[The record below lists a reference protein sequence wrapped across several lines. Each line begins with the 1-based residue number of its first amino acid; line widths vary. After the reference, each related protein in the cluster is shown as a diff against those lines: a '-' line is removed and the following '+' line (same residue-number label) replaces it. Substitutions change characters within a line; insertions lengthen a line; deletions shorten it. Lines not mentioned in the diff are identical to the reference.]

1 MLRRILV
8 AVGMMAA
15 LVAVAACGSSGNDAS
30 GSGSGTKSAKADG
43 KKITVIMPSLA
54 NDAYL
59 LEKAGAEGEAKRHP
73 DQHVSIVTGAGQSSS
88 ELVSKIEDAI
98 TRGSNVIAINAG
110 DPKPV
115 IPALKR
121 AIAQGVKVVVF
132 DVPIPELSGQSS
144 FVGLNNRQGGELAGK
159 WLAAHGGSGGQL
171 GILHCIPGLE
181 ITDDRV
187 AGFKAGLG
195 GAPFKVVST
204 LDAKC
209 DREKGRTTMENM
221 LSSHPNL
228 DAIYS
233 ISDTQTFGAVK
244 AIEATGKDPL
254 VVSFD
259 AQPEALKDIQ
269 AGTVIDASVGQFPFK
284 VGALA
289 VKTAVEVAQGK
300 TVPKQVISPLIM
312 VDKSNVGEFTADQR
326 KLP

>member
-1 MLRRILV
+1 MMVKRVLV
-8 AVGMMAA
+8 AVGT
-15 LVAVAACGSSGNDAS
+15 VASVGAIAACGGSDDTGSTS
-30 GSGSGTKSAKADG
+30 GSASASTG
-43 KKITVIMPSLA
+43 KKITVIMPSLS

-59 LEKAGAEGEAKRHP
+59 LEKAGAEAEAKRFP
-73 DQHVSIVTGAGQSSS
+73 GQHVSIVIGTGQSSS
-88 ELVSKIEDAI
+88 ELVSKVEDAI
-98 TRGSNVIAINAG
+98 TRGTDVIAINAG

-121 AIAQGVKVVVF
+121 AVEQGVEVVVF
-132 DVPIPELSGQSS
+132 DVPIPELAAQSS

-159 WLAAHGGSGGQL
+159 WLAAHAGSGGQL

-195 GAPFKVVST
+195 SAPFKVVST

-209 DREKGRTTMENM
+209 DREKGRTVMENM
-221 LSSHPNL
+221 LSSHPDL

-244 AIEATGKDPL
+244 AIQAVGKDPI

-259 AQPEALKDIQ
+259 AQPEALKDIG

-289 VKTAVEVAQGK
+289 VKTAVAVAEGK
-300 TVPKQVISPLIM
+300 NVPKEVISPLIM
-312 VDKSNVGEFTADQR
+312 VDKANVGEFTADQR

>member
-1 MLRRILV
+1 MLSRVVV
-8 AVGMMAA
+8 AVGTLAA
-15 LVAVAACGSSGNDAS
+15 MVALAACGDSDDKAS
-30 GSGSGTKSAKADG
+30 GSTSTAAASG

-59 LEKAGAEGEAKRHP
+59 LEKAGAEGEAKRYP
-73 DQHVSIVTGAGQSSS
+73 GQEVSIVTGTGQSSS
-88 ELVSKIEDAI
+88 ELVSKVEDAI
-98 TRGSNVIAINAG
+98 TRESDVIAINAG

-121 AIAQGVKVVVF
+121 AVQQGVKVVVF
-132 DVPIPELSGQSS
+132 DVPIPELTEQSS

-159 WLAAHGGSGGQL
+159 WLAEHGGSGGQL

-195 GAPFKVVST
+195 TAPFKVVST

-221 LSSHPNL
+221 LSSHPDL

-244 AIEATGKDPL
+244 AIEATGKDPI

-259 AQPEALKDIQ
+259 AQPEALKDIE

-289 VKTAVEVAQGK
+289 VKTAVQVAQGK
-300 TVPKQVISPLIM
+300 QVPKEVLSPLIM

>member
-1 MLRRILV
+1 MMVERVLV
-8 AVGMMAA
+8 AVGTIAA
-15 LVAVAACGSSGNDAS
+15 TVAIAACGDSDDKASTS
-30 GSGSGTKSAKADG
+30 GSAGAGAG

-59 LEKAGAEGEAKRHP
+59 LEKAGAESEAKRHP
-73 DQHVSIVTGAGQSSS
+73 DQRVSIVTGNGQSSS
-88 ELVSKIEDAI
+88 ELVSKVEDAV
-98 TRGSNVIAINAG
+98 TRGADVIAINAG

-115 IPALKR
+115 IPALER
-121 AIAQGVKVVVF
+121 AVEQGVKVVVF
-132 DVPIPELSGQSS
+132 DVPIPELARQSS

-159 WLAAHGGSGGQL
+159 WLAEHGGSGGQL

-195 GAPFKVVST
+195 SAPFKVVST

-244 AIEATGKDPL
+244 AIEATGKDPI

-259 AQPEALKDIQ
+259 AQPEALKDIE

-289 VKTAVEVAQGK
+289 VKTAIEVAQGK
-300 TVPKQVISPLIM
+300 QVPKEVISPLIM

>member
-1 MLRRILV
+1 MLSRIVV
-8 AVGMMAA
+8 AVGTLAA
-15 LVAVAACGSSGNDAS
+15 MVALAACGDSDDKAS
-30 GSGSGTKSAKADG
+30 GSAATAAAASG

-59 LEKAGAEGEAKRHP
+59 LEKAGAEGEAKRYP
-73 DQHVSIVTGAGQSSS
+73 GQEVSIVTGTGQSSS
-88 ELVSKIEDAI
+88 ELVSKVEDAI
-98 TRGSNVIAINAG
+98 TRGSDVIAINAG

-121 AIAQGVKVVVF
+121 AVQQGVKVVVF
-132 DVPIPELSGQSS
+132 DVPIPELTEQSS

-159 WLAAHGGSGGQL
+159 WLAEHGGSGGQL

-195 GAPFKVVST
+195 SAPFKVVST

-221 LSSHPNL
+221 LSSHPEL

-233 ISDTQTFGAVK
+233 ISDTQSFGAVK
-244 AIEATGKDPL
+244 AIEATGKDPI

-259 AQPEALKDIQ
+259 AQPEALKDIE

-300 TVPKQVISPLIM
+300 QVPKEVLSPLIM

>member
-1 MLRRILV
+1 MVKRVLV
-8 AVGMMAA
+8 AVGLIAA
-15 LVAVAACGSSGNDAS
+15 LVATAACGGSDNKAS
-30 GSGSGTKSAKADG
+30 GSEGSTTANAG

-59 LEKAGAEGEAKRHP
+59 LEKAGAEAEAKRSP
-73 DQHVSIVTGAGQSSS
+73 GDKVSIVTGTGASSS
-88 ELVSKIEDAI
+88 ELVSKIEDAV

-121 AIAQGVKVVVF
+121 AVQQGVKVVVF
-132 DVPIPELSGQSS
+132 DVPIPELTQQSS
-144 FVGLNNRQGGELAGK
+144 FVGLDNRQGGELAGK
-159 WLAAHGGSGGQL
+159 WLAAHAASGGQL

-187 AGFKAGLG
+187 AGFKSGLG
-195 GAPFKVVST
+195 GAPFKLVAT

-221 LSSHPNL
+221 LSAHPDL

-244 AIEATGKDPL
+244 AIQAVHKDPV

-289 VKTAVEVAQGK
+289 VKTAISVAQGK

-312 VDKSNVGEFTADQR
+312 VDKTNVAQFTADQR

>member
-1 MLRRILV
+1 MVKRVLLAVGTIASLV
-8 AVGMMAA
+8 AI
-15 LVAVAACGSSGNDAS
+15 AACGSSDNQATGSTGSAAKS
-30 GSGSGTKSAKADG
+30 GGG
-43 KKITVIMPSLA
+43 KKVTVIMPSLA

-59 LEKAGAEGEAKRHP
+59 LEKAGAEAEAKQFP
-73 DQHVSIVTGAGQSSS
+73 GQQISIVTGTGSSSS
-88 ELVSKIEDAI
+88 ELVSKVEDAV
-98 TRGSNVIAINAG
+98 TRGTNVIAINAG

-121 AIAQGVKVVVF
+121 AIQQGVKVVVF
-132 DVPIPELSGQSS
+132 DVPIPELTDQTS
-144 FVGLNNRQGGELAGK
+144 FVGLDNRQGGELAGK
-159 WLAAHGGSGGQL
+159 WLAAHAGKGGQL

-195 GAPFKVVST
+195 SAPFKVVST

-221 LSSHPNL
+221 LSAHPEL
-228 DAIYS
+228 SAIYS

-244 AIEATGKDPL
+244 AIEAVHKDPI

-269 AGTVIDASVGQFPFK
+269 SGTVIDASVGQFPFK

-289 VKTAVEVAQGK
+289 VKTALSVAEGK

-312 VDKSNVGEFTADQR
+312 VDKTNVAQFTADQR

>member
-1 MLRRILV
+1 MVKRVLLAVGTIASLV
-8 AVGMMAA
+8 AI
-15 LVAVAACGSSGNDAS
+15 AACGSSDNQATGSTGSAAKS
-30 GSGSGTKSAKADG
+30 GGG

-59 LEKAGAEGEAKRHP
+59 LEKAGAEAEAKQSP
-73 DQHVSIVTGAGQSSS
+73 DQQVSIVTGTGSSSS
-88 ELVSKIEDAI
+88 ELVSKIEDAV
-98 TRGSNVIAINAG
+98 TRGANVIAINAG

-121 AIAQGVKVVVF
+121 AIQQGVKVVVF
-132 DVPIPELSGQSS
+132 DVPIPELTDQSS
-144 FVGLNNRQGGELAGK
+144 FVGLDNRQGGELAGK
-159 WLAAHGGSGGQL
+159 WLAAHAGNGGQL

-195 GAPFKVVST
+195 SAPFKVVST

-221 LSSHPNL
+221 LSAHPEL
-228 DAIYS
+228 SAIYS

-244 AIEATGKDPL
+244 AIEAVHKDPI

-269 AGTVIDASVGQFPFK
+269 SGTVIDASVGQFPFK

-289 VKTAVEVAQGK
+289 VKTAISAAQGK

-312 VDKSNVGEFTADQR
+312 VDKTNVAQFTADQR

>member
-1 MLRRILV
+1 MVKRV
-8 AVGMMAA
+8 H
-15 LVAVAACGSSGNDAS
+15 VAVAMIAAMVTMAACGDSDDK
-30 GSGSGTKSAKADG
+30 GSGSTSAAAGDG
-43 KKITVIMPSLA
+43 KKITMIMPSLA

-73 DQHVSIVTGAGQSSS
+73 GQRVSIVTGAGQSSS

-98 TRGSNVIAINAG
+98 TRGSDVIAINAG

-121 AIAQGVKVVVF
+121 AVEQGVKVVVF
-132 DVPIPELSGQSS
+132 DVPIPELAEQSS

-159 WLAAHGGSGGQL
+159 WLAQHGGSGGQL

-195 GAPFKVVST
+195 SAPFRVVST

-221 LSSHPNL
+221 LSSHPSL

-244 AIEATGKDPL
+244 AIEATGKDPI

-289 VKTAVEVAQGK
+289 VKTAIEVAQGK
-300 TVPKQVISPLIM
+300 QVPKQVISPLIM
-312 VDKSNVGEFTADQR
+312 VDKSNVGEFTAGQR

>member
-1 MLRRILV
+1 MLRRMLV
-8 AVGMMAA
+8 AVGTIAA
-15 LVAVAACGSSGNDAS
+15 LLALAACGSSDDTAT
-30 GSGSGTKSAKADG
+30 GSGSKSTTAAG

-59 LEKAGAEGEAKRHP
+59 LEKAGAEAQAKRSP
-73 DQHVSIVTGAGQSSS
+73 GQQVSIVTGTGQSSS

-98 TRGSNVIAINAG
+98 TRGTNVIAINAG

-115 IPALKR
+115 IPALER
-121 AIAQGVKVVVF
+121 AVQQGVKVVVF
-132 DVPIPELSGQSS
+132 DVPIPELTGQSS
-144 FVGLNNRQGGELAGK
+144 FVGLDNRQGGELAGK
-159 WLAAHGGSGGQL
+159 WLAAHAGSGGQL
-171 GILHCIPGLE
+171 GILHCIPGLQ

-195 GAPFKVVST
+195 SAPFKVVST

-221 LSSHPNL
+221 LSAHPDL

-244 AIEATGKDPL
+244 AIQAVHKDPT

-259 AQPEALKDIQ
+259 AQPEALKDIK

-289 VKTAVEVAQGK
+289 VKTAIEVAEGK
-300 TVPKQVISPLIM
+300 TVAKQVISPLIM
-312 VDKSNVGEFTADQR
+312 VDKTNVDEFTANQR

>member
-1 MLRRILV
+1 
-8 AVGMMAA
+8 
-15 LVAVAACGSSGNDAS
+15 
-30 GSGSGTKSAKADG
+30 
-43 KKITVIMPSLA
+43 
-54 NDAYL
+54 
-59 LEKAGAEGEAKRHP
+59 
-73 DQHVSIVTGAGQSSS
+73 
-88 ELVSKIEDAI
+88 
-98 TRGSNVIAINAG
+98 
-110 DPKPV
+110 V

-121 AIAQGVKVVVF
+121 AVQQGVKVVVF
-132 DVPIPELSGQSS
+132 DVPIPELTEQSS

-159 WLAAHGGSGGQL
+159 WLAEHGGSGGQL

-195 GAPFKVVST
+195 TAPFKVVST

-221 LSSHPNL
+221 LSSHPDL

-244 AIEATGKDPL
+244 AIEATGKDPI

-259 AQPEALKDIQ
+259 AQPEALKDIE

-289 VKTAVEVAQGK
+289 VKTAVQVAQGK
-300 TVPKQVISPLIM
+300 QVPKEVLSPLIM

>member
-1 MLRRILV
+1 MVRRMLV
-8 AVGMMAA
+8 AVGAIAAMA
-15 LVAVAACGSSGNDAS
+15 AVAACGSSDNSAS
-30 GSGSGTKSAKADG
+30 GSGSATTGAKAAG
-43 KKITVIMPSLA
+43 KKITVIMPSVA

-59 LEKAGAEGEAKRHP
+59 LEKAGAEAEAKRFP
-73 DQHVSIVTGAGQSSS
+73 DQQVSVVTGTGQSSS

-98 TRGSNVIAINAG
+98 TRRTDVIAINAG

-121 AIAQGVKVVVF
+121 AVQQGVKVVVF
-132 DVPIPELSGQSS
+132 DVPIPELSEQSS
-144 FVGLNNRQGGELAGK
+144 FVGLDNRQGGELAGK
-159 WLAAHGGSGGQL
+159 WLSAHAGPGGQL

-221 LSSHPNL
+221 LSSHPDL

-244 AIEATGKDPL
+244 AIEAVHKDPT

-259 AQPEALKDIQ
+259 AQPEALKDIK

-289 VKTAVEVAQGK
+289 VKTAIEVAQGK
-300 TVPKQVISPLIM
+300 AVPKQVISPLVM
-312 VDKSNVGEFTADQR
+312 VDKTNVDEFTADQR

>member
-1 MLRRILV
+1 MLSRVVV
-8 AVGMMAA
+8 AVGTLAA
-15 LVAVAACGSSGNDAS
+15 TVALAACGDSDDKTS
-30 GSGSGTKSAKADG
+30 GSTSTAAADG

-59 LEKAGAEGEAKRHP
+59 LEKAGAEGEAERHP
-73 DQHVSIVTGAGQSSS
+73 GQDVSIVTGTGQSSS
-88 ELVSKIEDAI
+88 ELVSKVEDAI
-98 TRGSNVIAINAG
+98 TRGSDVIAINAG

-121 AIAQGVKVVVF
+121 AVQQGVKVVVF
-132 DVPIPELSGQSS
+132 DVPIPELAEQSS

-159 WLAAHGGSGGQL
+159 WLAEHGGSGGQL

-195 GAPFKVVST
+195 SAPFRVVST

-221 LSSHPNL
+221 LSSHPDL

-244 AIEATGKDPL
+244 AIEATGKDPI

-259 AQPEALKDIQ
+259 AQPEALKDIE

-289 VKTAVEVAQGK
+289 VKTAVEVALGK
-300 TVPKQVISPLIM
+300 QVPKEVLSPLIM

>member
-1 MLRRILV
+1 MVKRVLV
-8 AVGMMAA
+8 AVGTIAA
-15 LVAVAACGSSGNDAS
+15 LVAIAACGGSDDKAS
-30 GSGSGTKSAKADG
+30 GSGSPAASEG
-43 KKITVIMPSLA
+43 KKITLIMPSLS

-59 LEKAGAEGEAKRHP
+59 LEKAGADAEAKRFP
-73 DQHVSIVTGAGQSSS
+73 GQHVSIVTGTGASSS
-88 ELVSKIEDAI
+88 ELLSKVEDAV
-98 TRGSNVIAINAG
+98 TRGADVIAINAG

-121 AIAQGVKVVVF
+121 AIQQGVKVVVF
-132 DVPIPELSGQSS
+132 DVPIPELTEQSS
-144 FVGLNNRQGGELAGK
+144 FVGLDNRQGGELAGK
-159 WLAAHGGSGGQL
+159 WLAQHAGSGGQL

-195 GAPFKVVST
+195 SAPFKVVST

-221 LSSHPNL
+221 LSAHPELN
-228 DAIYS
+228 AIYS

-244 AIEATGKDPL
+244 AIQAVGKDPI

-259 AQPEALKDIQ
+259 AQPEALKDIE

-289 VKTAVEVAQGK
+289 VKTAISVAQGK

-312 VDKSNVGEFTADQR
+312 VDKTNVGEFTADQR

>member
-1 MLRRILV
+1 MVKRVLV
-8 AVGMMAA
+8 AVGTIAA
-15 LVAVAACGSSGNDAS
+15 LVAIAACGGSDDKAP
-30 GSGSGTKSAKADG
+30 GSGSPAASEG
-43 KKITVIMPSLA
+43 KKITVIMPSLS

-59 LEKAGAEGEAKRHP
+59 LEKAGADAEAKRFP
-73 DQHVSIVTGAGQSSS
+73 GQHVSIVTGTGSSSS
-88 ELVSKIEDAI
+88 ELVSKVEDAV
-98 TRGSNVIAINAG
+98 TRGADVIAINAG

-121 AIAQGVKVVVF
+121 ATEQGVKVVVF
-132 DVPIPELSGQSS
+132 DVPIPELSEQSS

-159 WLAAHGGSGGQL
+159 WLAQHAGSGGQL

-195 GAPFKVVST
+195 GAPFKVVAT

-221 LSSHPNL
+221 LSAHPELN
-228 DAIYS
+228 AIYS

-244 AIEATGKDPL
+244 AIQAVGKDPI

-259 AQPEALKDIQ
+259 AQPEALKDIE

-289 VKTAVEVAQGK
+289 VKTAIAVAQGK

-312 VDKSNVGEFTADQR
+312 VDKTNVGEFTADQR

>member
-1 MLRRILV
+1 MLRRVLV
-8 AVGMMAA
+8 AVGAIAA
-15 LVAVAACGSSGNDAS
+15 VTVAAACGSSGDKGSTS
-30 GSGSGTKSAKADG
+30 GSSAAGGG

-59 LEKAGAEGEAKRHP
+59 LEKAGAEGEAKRYP
-73 DQHVSIVTGAGQSSS
+73 DQHVSIVAGTGQSSS
-88 ELVSKIEDAI
+88 ELVSKVEDAI
-98 TRGSNVIAINAG
+98 TRGTDVIAINAG

-115 IPALKR
+115 VPALKR
-121 AIAQGVKVVVF
+121 AIQQGVKVVVF
-132 DVPIPELSGQSS
+132 DVPIPELTEQSS
-144 FVGLNNRQGGELAGK
+144 FVGLDNRQGGELAGK
-159 WLAAHGGSGGQL
+159 WLAEHAGSGGQL
-171 GILHCIPGLE
+171 GILHCIPGLQ

-195 GAPFKVVST
+195 SAPFKVVST

-209 DREKGRTTMENM
+209 DREKGRTVMENM

-259 AQPEALKDIQ
+259 AQPEALKDIES
-269 AGTVIDASVGQFPFK
+269 GTVIDASVGQFPFK

-300 TVPKQVISPLIM
+300 QVPKQVISPLVM
-312 VDKSNVGEFTADQR
+312 VDKSNVTKFTADQR
-326 KLP
+326 QLP

>member
-1 MLRRILV
+1 MLSRVVV
-8 AVGMMAA
+8 AVGTLAA
-15 LVAVAACGSSGNDAS
+15 TVALAACGDSDDKPS
-30 GSGSGTKSAKADG
+30 GSASAAAVDG

-59 LEKAGAEGEAKRHP
+59 LEKAGADAEAKRFP
-73 DQHVSIVTGAGQSSS
+73 GQKVSVVTGSGQSSS

-98 TRGSNVIAINAG
+98 TRETDVIAINAG

-115 IPALKR
+115 VPALKR
-121 AIAQGVKVVVF
+121 AIAQGIEVVVF
-132 DVPIPELSGQSS
+132 DVPIPELTDQSS
-144 FVGLNNRQGGELAGK
+144 FVGLNNREGGQLAGK
-159 WLAAHGGSGGQL
+159 WLASHAGSGGQL

-195 GAPFKVVST
+195 SAPFKVVST

-221 LSSHPNL
+221 LSSHPEL

-244 AIEATGKDPL
+244 AIQATGKDPV

-259 AQPEALKDIQ
+259 AQPEALKDIE
-269 AGTVIDASVGQFPFK
+269 AGTVIDASVGQFPYK

-300 TVPKQVISPLIM
+300 TVPKEVLSPLVM
-312 VDKSNVGEFTADQR
+312 VDKSNVGRFTADQR

>member
-1 MLRRILV
+1 MLSRVVV
-8 AVGMMAA
+8 AVGTLAA
-15 LVAVAACGSSGNDAS
+15 TVALAACGDSDDKAS
-30 GSGSGTKSAKADG
+30 GSASTAAADG

-59 LEKAGAEGEAKRHP
+59 LEKAGAEGEAKRYP
-73 DQHVSIVTGAGQSSS
+73 GQHVSIVTGTGQSSS
-88 ELVSKIEDAI
+88 ELVSKVEDAI
-98 TRGSNVIAINAG
+98 TRGSDVIAINAG

-121 AIAQGVKVVVF
+121 AVEQGVKVVVF
-132 DVPIPELSGQSS
+132 DVPIPELAEQSS

-159 WLAAHGGSGGQL
+159 WLAEHRGSGGQL

-195 GAPFKVVST
+195 SAPFKVVST

-221 LSSHPNL
+221 LSSHPEL
-228 DAIYS
+228 DAVYS

-244 AIEATGKDPL
+244 AIEATGKDPI

-259 AQPEALKDIQ
+259 AQPEALKDIE

-289 VKTAVEVAQGK
+289 VKTAIEVAQGK
-300 TVPKQVISPLIM
+300 QVPKEVISPLIM

>member
-1 MLRRILV
+1 MMVKRVLV
-8 AVGMMAA
+8 VVGAIA
-15 LVAVAACGSSGNDAS
+15 SVGAIAACGGSDDKGS
-30 GSGSGTKSAKADG
+30 GSGSAAASAG

-59 LEKAGAEGEAKRHP
+59 LEKAGAEAEAKRFP
-73 DQHVSIVTGAGQSSS
+73 GQHVSIVTGTGQSSS

-98 TRGSNVIAINAG
+98 TRGTDVIAINAG

-115 IPALKR
+115 LGALKR
-121 AIAQGVKVVVF
+121 AVQQGVEVVVF
-132 DVPIPELSGQSS
+132 DVPIPDLNDQAS
-144 FVGLNNRQGGELAGK
+144 FVGLNNREGGQLAGK
-159 WLAAHGGSGGQL
+159 WLAAHARSGGQL

-195 GAPFKVVST
+195 SAPFKVVST

-221 LSSHPNL
+221 LSSHPDL

-244 AIEATGKDPL
+244 AIQAVGKEPI

-259 AQPEALKDIQ
+259 AQPEALKDIE
-269 AGTVIDASVGQFPFK
+269 AGTVIDASVGQFPYK

-300 TVPKQVISPLIM
+300 TVPKEVLSPLVM
-312 VDKSNVGEFTADQR
+312 VDKSNVSQFTADQR

>member
-1 MLRRILV
+1 MLRTVLV
-8 AVGMMAA
+8 AVGTIAA
-15 LVAVAACGSSGNDAS
+15 MVALAACGDSDDK
-30 GSGSGTKSAKADG
+30 GSGSTSAVAGEG

-73 DQHVSIVTGAGQSSS
+73 GQHVSIVTGTGSSSS
-88 ELVSKIEDAI
+88 ELVSKVEDAI
-98 TRGSNVIAINAG
+98 TRGSDVIAINAG

-115 IPALKR
+115 VPALKR

-132 DVPIPELSGQSS
+132 DVPIPDLSGQSS

-159 WLAAHGGSGGQL
+159 WLAEHAGSGGQL

-244 AIEATGKDPL
+244 AIEATGKDPI

-259 AQPEALKDIQ
+259 AQPEALKDIE

-289 VKTAVEVAQGK
+289 VKTAVDVAEGK
-300 TVPKQVISPLIM
+300 QVPKEVISPLIM

>member
-1 MLRRILV
+1 MVRRMLV
-8 AVGMMAA
+8 AVGTIAAMA
-15 LVAVAACGSSGNDAS
+15 AVAACGSSDNSAS
-30 GSGSGTKSAKADG
+30 GSGSATTAAKAAG
-43 KKITVIMPSLA
+43 KKITVIMPSVA

-59 LEKAGAEGEAKRHP
+59 LEKAGAEAEAKRFP
-73 DQHVSIVTGAGQSSS
+73 DQQVSVVTGTGQSSS

-98 TRGSNVIAINAG
+98 TRRTDVIAINAG

-121 AIAQGVKVVVF
+121 AVQQGVKVVVF
-132 DVPIPELSGQSS
+132 DVPIPELSEQSS
-144 FVGLNNRQGGELAGK
+144 FVGLDNRQGGELAGK
-159 WLAAHGGSGGQL
+159 WLSAHAGPGGQL

-221 LSSHPNL
+221 LSSHPDL

-244 AIEATGKDPL
+244 AIEAVHKDPT

-259 AQPEALKDIQ
+259 AQPEALKDIK

-289 VKTAVEVAQGK
+289 VKTAIEVAQGK
-300 TVPKQVISPLIM
+300 AVPKQVISPLVM
-312 VDKSNVGEFTADQR
+312 VDKTNVDEFTADQR